1 MRVSL
6 EAATRGDLAWEP
18 DPPRYLPALRRLGR
32 EFGAVVSVF
41 YHFSQLCKQSELIT
55 GN

>member
-1 MRVSL
+1 MRLSL

-41 YHFSQLCKQSELIT
+41 LSLLPIMQTKRTDYR
-55 GN
+55 